1 MAKMNTPHDQARAA
15 TPAAP
20 AARLG
25 RANPLTDSQ
34 RALLQAALMAR
45 VRELDGRLAQ
55 HHEGATRAEHAHE
68 LLERDA
74 DDASQQA
81 MDREVDLGLSDLETR
96 ELDALGLA
104 LARIHE
110 PGFGLCTDCA
120 AEIPFERLKVEPQA
134 VRCVACATQIE
145 HRKELMK

>member
-1 MAKMNTPHDQARAA
+1 MNATPDPVRAA
-15 TPAAP
+15 TPARCATQEDRLSAP
-20 AARLG
+20 
-25 RANPLTDSQ
+25 Q
-34 RALLQAALMAR
+34 RALLEAELLAR
-45 VRELDGRLAQ
+45 IRELDWRLAQ
-55 HHEGATRAEHAHE
+55 HHEGTSRAEHAHE

-74 DDASQQA
+74 DDASQRA

-120 AEIPFERLKVEPQA
+120 GAIPFERLKAEPQA
-134 VRCVACATQIE
+134 LRCVPCATQLE
-145 HRKELMK
+145 LRQELMK

>member
-1 MAKMNTPHDQARAA
+1 MVNTTHDPARTATQAAA
-15 TPAAP
+15 H
-20 AARLG
+20 ARLR
-25 RANPLTDSQ
+25 RASTLTDSQ
-34 RALLQAALMAR
+34 RALLQAALLAR
-45 VRELDGRLAQ
+45 VRELDGRLTQ
-55 HHEGATRAEHAHE
+55 HHEGASRVEHAHE

-134 VRCVACATQIE
+134 VRCVACATQLE
-145 HRKELMK
+145 NRKELMK

>member
-1 MAKMNTPHDQARAA
+1 MMNTPRDPARPAPQAR
-15 TPAAP
+15 PS
-20 AARLG
+20 ARLS

-34 RALLQAALMAR
+34 RALLQAALLAR
-45 VRELDGRLAQ
+45 VRELDRRLTQ
-55 HHEGATRAEHAHE
+55 H
-68 LLERDA
+68 LERDA

-134 VRCVACATQIE
+134 VRCVACATQLE
-145 HRKELMK
+145 NRKELMK